1 MDNSETLVI
10 VAALFAALALGG
22 PRAEAIQK
30 HADSRYLR
38 LQAASPPPPTDCV
51 AAMTGSLRMQEC
63 LAGQAGR

>member
-10 VAALFAALALGG
+10 VAALFAVLALGG

-38 LQAASPPPPTDCV
+38 LQAASTAPTDR
-51 AAMTGSLRMQEC
+51 LRRSDD
-63 LAGQAGR
+63 G

>member
-10 VAALFAALALGG
+10 VAALFAVLALGG

-38 LQAASPPPPTDCV
+38 LQAASPQRHL
-51 AAMTGSLRMQEC
+51 ASWQSLTR
-63 LAGQAGR
+63 RRR